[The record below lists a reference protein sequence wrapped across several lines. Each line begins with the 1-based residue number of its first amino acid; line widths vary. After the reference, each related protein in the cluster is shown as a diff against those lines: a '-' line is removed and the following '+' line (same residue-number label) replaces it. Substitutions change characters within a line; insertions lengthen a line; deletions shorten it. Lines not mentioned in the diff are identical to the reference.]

1 MSTAAVPL
9 PSRVERAFSRVPAMT
24 VRAESKPQDRQQ
36 PARSACLLAC
46 RVALVAVEQAADK
59 PKVSGGRW
67 RLNAGSEMIQV
78 VRGLNMKQ
86 GGWGQYPAPIRC
98 VIDLASAAF
107 AKPVIRCLV
116 NHREWS
122 WTSDFG
128 NIVGQWIDAK
138 ISDAGID
145 ASLRWLEAR
154 TDAER
159 DVLAT
164 AIHARALVEQGDP
177 MEASIGADTENGL
190 KDFELV
196 PAGTTISLNGRTYS
210 GDGELPLY
218 AVRNARIAEASLVPW
233 GADDQTGQLA
243 ASLHPSTQDP
253 TMTIA
258 ARIKALRAK
267 HPNREAL
274 ILAALE
280 ADKTDEQI
288 SADVFAAERAE
299 FEEQKKALAAE
310 KQEHEQA
317 KLAASKTPAKP
328 ATVRASDTGA
338 AGDPPPPSAGQGGTV
353 GPKTFLEARAQVQ
366 AANPNLKGLALQAKV
381 RESYPDLQP

>member
-1 MSTAAVPL
+1 
-9 PSRVERAFSRVPAMT
+9 MT
-24 VRAESKPQDRQQ
+24 VRAESKTQERQQ
-36 PARSACLLAC
+36 PARSNCLIAC
-46 RVALVAVEQAADK
+46 RVALVAVEQAPDK
-59 PKVSGGRW
+59 PKASGGRW
-67 RLNAGSEMIQV
+67 RLNAGSEMIQRIQGV
-78 VRGLNMKQ
+78 NMRQ
-86 GGWGQYPAPIRC
+86 GAWGVYAAPIRC
-98 VIDLASAAF
+98 VLDLASAEF

-128 NIVGQWIDAK
+128 NIVGQWTDPK

-145 ASLRWLEAR
+145 ASLKWLEAR

-159 DVLAT
+159 EVLAT

-177 MEASIGADTENGL
+177 MEASIGADTVNGT

-196 PAGTTISLNGRTYS
+196 PAGTTVQLNGRSYS

-218 AVRNARIAEASLVPW
+218 IARNARIAEASLVPW

-243 ASLHPSTQDP
+243 ASLHSTHQDP

-310 KQEHEQA
+310 KQQHEQA

-328 ATVRASDTGA
+328 AGVTAGDTGA
-338 AGDPPPPSAGQGGTV
+338 AGDPPPPSAGQGGAA

-366 AANPNLKGLALQAKV
+366 AANPSLKGLSLQAKV
-381 RESYPDLQP
+381 REQFPDLQP